1 MRWSRSGFRLCVR
14 GAGLLGVAAMLGGC
28 GGDAAR
34 VYGFEMTARLESNLS
49 NGQAG
54 DFTAGALQV
63 VKCDNE
69 SPKGP
74 AGCPANAQV
83 QFITHTR
90 PFPTNTI
97 QVQWTAPATNVG
109 NVRIYIAANA
119 VNASNAV
126 APCTRLHPARLLETE
141 VLGLQPLNLAVAFDD
156 HRRALVLAAKHRF
169 SHSSLEGFI
178 DHSSVLAANSIDVF
192 LRFRLHSVRDYR
204 RD

>member
-1 MRWSRSGFRLCVR
+1 MTERSEGIGEGGIRTPPD
-14 GAGLLGVAAMLGGC
+14 LLDSASC
-28 GGDAAR
+28 R
-34 VYGFEMTARLESNLS
+34 F
-49 NGQAG
+49 
-54 DFTAGALQV
+54 
-63 VKCDNE
+63 
-69 SPKGP
+69 
-74 AGCPANAQV
+74 
-83 QFITHTR
+83 
-90 PFPTNTI
+90 
-97 QVQWTAPATNVG
+97 
-109 NVRIYIAANA
+109 YIAANA